1 MARGRV
7 SPVGAVCQWN
17 QGVRYIHVFNIL
29 LLDILTPWWNG
40 GQKRVKRKKAQSW
53 NRKRRKSVRAKMT
66 D

>member
-40 GQKRVKRKKAQSW
+40 GQKRVKRKKS
-53 NRKRRKSVRAKMT
+53 SELE
-66 D
+66 